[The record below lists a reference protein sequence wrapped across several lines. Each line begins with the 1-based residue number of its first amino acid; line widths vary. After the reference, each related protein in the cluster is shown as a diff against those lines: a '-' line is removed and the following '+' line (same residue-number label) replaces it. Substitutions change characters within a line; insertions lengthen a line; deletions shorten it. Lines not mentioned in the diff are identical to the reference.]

1 MDLLLPKTD
10 EEAFVS
16 SEAIRALRD
25 YKKRLKDQ
33 EEFLKTKKFQMGSI
47 VAKSSMCIGDSI
59 FGLGVGDIGK
69 IVGYDVE
76 NNYYRVYFDEYNSYI
91 GIKEDRLIN
100 YDGDVPEIVSNKDP
114 WKITFRSCFSV

>member
-16 SEAIRALRD
+16 SEAIGAFRC

-47 VAKSSMCIGDSI
+47 VVKRNMSVID
-59 FGLGVGDIGK
+59 GVFSLKTGAIGK
-69 IVGYDVE
+69 VVGYDFE
-76 NNYYRVYFDEYNSYI
+76 NNYYRVFFDNNNPYI
-91 GIKEDRLIN
+91 GIEERNLDG
-100 YDGDVPEIVSNKDP
+100 YDGDVPEIVIKKDP
-114 WKITFRSCFSV
+114 WKISMKYFSV